1 MRGGRLL
8 AIAAA
13 LAFVLAVPAF
23 GLEPLGLRGPTP
35 LDREPAA
42 PPMANDVNDD
52 RRMARNYP
60 EQPPIIPHTIR
71 GYEISL
77 NANRCLTCHG
87 RQFTTQSQAPMIS
100 ITHFMDRDDQ
110 ILATVSARRYF
121 CTQCHAPQTD
131 AKPLVE
137 NRFTDI
143 DTLIRQDISRNP
155 RSR

>member
-1 MRGGRLL
+1 MRASRLL
-8 AIAAA
+8 AIVGA
-13 LAFVLAVPAF
+13 LAVALALPAL
-23 GLEPLGLRGPTP
+23 GVEPLGLRGPTP

-42 PPMANDVNDD
+42 PPIANDINDD

-60 EQPPIIPHTIR
+60 EQPPVIPHTIR

-87 RQFTTQSQAPMIS
+87 RQFTSQSQAPMIS

-137 NRFTDI
+137 NRFIDI
-143 DTLIRQDISRNP
+143 DTLIRRQPAAGPTR
-155 RSR
+155 